1 MTRVKRRWLRRLV
14 RGLAAF
20 VLALVVA
27 AAIAAIVVPD
37 WTRAQL
43 DAAVALAITQR
54 IPVVAPLARLVT
66 TTPRVDE
73 VVIAGQPSTL
83 ARPGGGRGPWPAIVF
98 VNGATR
104 RGRFHPTVQRLARG
118 LARAGF
124 LVAVPDLPGLR
135 LGEITPA
142 TAAAATRV
150 ALAVSARADVRGGSV
165 SLYGV
170 SVGAT
175 LSLLAA
181 EQPALAGRIRAVGG
195 EAPWVDLE
203 RVVRLA
209 TTGYYGQT
217 PYATDPYVRLAI
229 ARSLAAALPRAGDRA
244 RLLGRLEAVP
254 ADDSRPL
261 RPLRSRLR
269 LHAGG
274 RALVSLLLNRDPS
287 RFRALYARLPPALRR
302 GVALLSPL
310 LHAGRLAVPVELA
323 SAPHDKYFPPA
334 ESRSLARRSPRVRV
348 TITSTLEHAIPR
360 LSLHDFADLAAFNGF
375 IVRFLRDARQLD
387 PARGQRAFARRSSSP
402 AFASSKLP
410 SSIRGS
416 THPGLEIQQVEGGR
430 GLAAKQTT
438 PFRSGAIG
446 P

>member
-20 VLALVVA
+20 VLVLVVA
-27 AAIAAIVVPD
+27 VAIAAIVVPD

-43 DAAVALAITQR
+43 DATIVLAITQR
-54 IPVVAPLARLVT
+54 IPVVAPLVRLAT
-66 TTPRVDE
+66 AAPRVDE

-83 ARPGGGRGPWPAIVF
+83 VRPGGGRGPWPAIVF

-104 RGRFHPTVQRLARG
+104 PGRFHPEVQRLARG

-150 ALAVSARADVRGGSV
+150 VLAVSKRADVRGESV

-175 LSLLAA
+175 LALLAA
-181 EQPALAGRIRAVGG
+181 EKPALVGRVRAVGG

-203 RVVRLA
+203 KVIRLA
-209 TTGYYGQT
+209 TTGYYGPT

-229 ARSLAAALPRAGDRA
+229 ARSLAARLPRARDRA
-244 RLLGRLEAVP
+244 RLLGRLEAV
-254 ADDSRPL
+254 ADDDPHPL
-261 RPLRSRLR
+261 GPLRSRLR

-287 RFRALYARLPPALRR
+287 RFRALYVRLPPSLRR

-310 LHAGRLAVPVELA
+310 LAARRLGVPVELA

-348 TITSTLEHAIPR
+348 TVTSTLEHAVPR
-360 LSLHDFADLAAFNGF
+360 FALHDLADLASFDGF
-375 IVRFLRDARQLD
+375 IVRFLRDAR
-387 PARGQRAFARRSSSP
+387 AR
-402 AFASSKLP
+402 
-410 SSIRGS
+410 
-416 THPGLEIQQVEGGR
+416 
-430 GLAAKQTT
+430 
-438 PFRSGAIG
+438 
-446 P
+446 